1 MKNYLVKIIGAD
13 RKVID
18 FFNVEMTTDQV
29 KQSKKN
35 RSLSLNSQNKKLDSD
50 NSMISG

>member
-18 FFNVEMTTDQV
+18 FFNVEMTTEQV
-29 KQSKKN
+29 KAIEKEPEFIVELAK
-35 RSLSLNSQNKKLDSD
+35 
-50 NSMISG
+50 